1 MKICDSLILPL
12 KSNRYFIY
20 LCKNS
25 EVLYKKLLGQT
36 AVYGLSSVLVRIF
49 PFIIAPIV
57 TKAFGPSA
65 SSPFVDWY
73 SIAGVIT
80 VLLTHG
86 METSFFRFA
95 QEKEISKKTLI
106 STTALSIISVGF
118 IYLILGFVFRQQLAD
133 AFQTPDQVNFL
144 IIFLFILSFD
154 AFATIP
160 SAVLRLE
167 GKPVLYMASKVLG
180 SLVYFFL
187 VVFFIKWLPNMP
199 NGFLGFKYNP
209 EIGVGYVFIANLAQS
224 IVTLAIV
231 GKEFVNFSLRSFDF
245 KLWKRIMSYSWPV
258 MIAGLA
264 GVVNQTLDRQ
274 FLKYLLPE
282 EEARHQIGVYGAV
295 YKIAT
300 FITVFRQAYQLGIE
314 PYFFSSFK
322 DKNNH
327 KTYAVLMDIFVIC
340 NCLIFMGLMV
350 NLQWISERYLGNANY
365 YEGIEIIPFIM
376 MGALFLGIYLNLSIW
391 YKLSDQTKVGLYI
404 SLIGAALTIAINFV
418 FIPEYGYWASAFA
431 ALINFTSMMVIS
443 YIWGRL
449 WYPISY
455 NTGKILM
462 YLGISISLSLI
473 SFYFF
478 RTNYIV
484 GNLLFL
490 MFLSFVAYQEKSFL
504 NKILKRSI

>member
-1 MKICDSLILPL
+1 M
-12 KSNRYFIY
+12 
-20 LCKNS
+20 
-25 EVLYKKLLGQT
+25 YKKLLGQT
-36 AVYGLSSVLVRIF
+36 AVYGLSSVLIRIF

-57 TKAFGPSA
+57 TQAFGPSA

-95 QEKEISKKTLI
+95 QEKEISKKTLV
-106 STTALSIISVGF
+106 STTALSIICIGLL
-118 IYLILGFVFRQQLAD
+118 YLILGYVFRQQLAD

-144 IIFLFILSFD
+144 VIFLFILSFD

-167 GKPVLYMASKVLG
+167 GKPFLYMTSKVAG
-180 SLVYFFL
+180 SLIYFFL
-187 VVFFIKWLPNMP
+187 VVFFIKWLPIMP
-199 NGFLGFKYNP
+199 NGFLGLKYNL
-209 EIGVGYVFIANLAQS
+209 EIGVGYVFIANLVQS

-231 GKEFVNFSLRSFDF
+231 GREFVNFSFKSFDF
-245 KLWKRIMSYSWPV
+245 QLWKRIMSYSWPV

-350 NLQWISERYLGNANY
+350 NLQWISERYLGNAKY
-365 YEGIEIIPFIM
+365 YEGIEIIPFVM
-376 MGALFLGIYLNLSIW
+376 LGALFLGIYLNLSIW
-391 YKLSDQTKVGLYI
+391 YKLSDQTRVGLYI
-404 SLIGAALTIAINFV
+404 SLIGAAITIAINFI
-418 FIPEYGYWASAFA
+418 FIPEYGYWASSFA
-431 ALINFTSMMVIS
+431 ALITFTTMMVIS

-449 WYPISY
+449 WYPIPY
-455 NTGKILM
+455 NTQKVLL
-462 YLGISISLSLI
+462 YLAISVSLSLV
-473 SFYFF
+473 SFYYF
-478 RTNYIV
+478 RTNYII
-484 GNLLFL
+484 GNLLFII
-490 MFLSFVAYQEKSFL
+490 FLGFVIYKEKAMIS
-504 NKILKRSI
+504 KILKRS

>member
-1 MKICDSLILPL
+1 M
-12 KSNRYFIY
+12 
-20 LCKNS
+20 
-25 EVLYKKLLGQT
+25 YKKLLGQT
-36 AVYGLSSVLVRIF
+36 AVYGLSSVLIRIF

-95 QEKEISKKTLI
+95 QEKEISKKTLV
-106 STTALSIISVGF
+106 STTALSIISIGLL
-118 IYLILGFVFRQQLAD
+118 YLILGYVFRQQLAD
-133 AFQTPDQVNFL
+133 AFQTPNQVNFL
-144 IIFLFILSFD
+144 VIFLFILSFD

-167 GKPVLYMASKVLG
+167 GKPVLYMTSKVAG
-180 SLVYFFL
+180 SLIYFFL

-199 NGFLGFKYNP
+199 NGFLGLKYNP
-209 EIGVGYVFIANLAQS
+209 EIGVGYVFIANLVQS

-231 GKEFVNFSLRSFDF
+231 GREFVNFSFKSFDF
-245 KLWKRIMSYSWPV
+245 QLWKRIMGYSWPV

-350 NLQWISERYLGNANY
+350 NLQWISERYLGNAKY
-365 YEGIEIIPFIM
+365 YEGIEIIPFVM
-376 MGALFLGIYLNLSIW
+376 LGALFLGIYLNLSIW
-391 YKLSDQTKVGLYI
+391 YKLSDQTRVGLYI
-404 SLIGAALTIAINFV
+404 SLIGAAITIAINFI
-418 FIPEYGYWASAFA
+418 FIPEYGYWASSFA
-431 ALINFTSMMVIS
+431 ALITFTTMMVIS

-449 WYPISY
+449 WYPIPY
-455 NTGKILM
+455 NTQKVLI
-462 YLGISISLSLI
+462 YLAISVSLSLV
-473 SFYFF
+473 SFYYF

-484 GNLLFL
+484 GNLLFI
-490 MFLSFVAYQEKSFL
+490 SFL
-504 NKILKRSI
+504 AFVVYKEKAMINKILKRS

>member
-1 MKICDSLILPL
+1 M
-12 KSNRYFIY
+12 
-20 LCKNS
+20 
-25 EVLYKKLLGQT
+25 YKKLLGQT
-36 AVYGLSSVLVRIF
+36 AVYGLSSVLIRIF

-95 QEKEISKKTLI
+95 QEKEISKKTLV
-106 STTALSIISVGF
+106 STTALSIISIGLL
-118 IYLILGFVFRQQLAD
+118 YLILGYVFRQQLAD

-144 IIFLFILSFD
+144 VIFLFILSFD

-167 GKPVLYMASKVLG
+167 GKPVLYMTSKVAG
-180 SLVYFFL
+180 SLIYFFL

-199 NGFLGFKYNP
+199 NGFLGLKYNP
-209 EIGVGYVFIANLAQS
+209 EIGVGYVFIANLVQS

-231 GKEFVNFSLRSFDF
+231 GREFVNFSFKSFDF
-245 KLWKRIMSYSWPV
+245 QLWKRIMGYSWPV

-350 NLQWISERYLGNANY
+350 NLQWISERYLGNAKY
-365 YEGIEIIPFIM
+365 YEGIEIIPFVM
-376 MGALFLGIYLNLSIW
+376 LGALFLGIYLNLSIW
-391 YKLSDQTKVGLYI
+391 YKLSDQTRVGLYI
-404 SLIGAALTIAINFV
+404 SLIGAAITIAINFI
-418 FIPEYGYWASAFA
+418 FIPEYGYWASSFA
-431 ALINFTSMMVIS
+431 ALITFTTMMVIS

-449 WYPISY
+449 WYPIPY
-455 NTGKILM
+455 NTQKVLL
-462 YLGISISLSLI
+462 YLAISVSLSLV
-473 SFYFF
+473 SFYYF

-484 GNLLFL
+484 GNL
-490 MFLSFVAYQEKSFL
+490 MFISFL
-504 NKILKRSI
+504 AFVIYKEKAMINKILKRS

>member
-1 MKICDSLILPL
+1 M
-12 KSNRYFIY
+12 
-20 LCKNS
+20 
-25 EVLYKKLLGQT
+25 YKKLLRQT

-95 QEKEISKKTLI
+95 QEKEISKKTLV
-106 STTALSIISVGF
+106 STTALSIITIGLMYLIVGF
-118 IYLILGFVFRQQLAD
+118 IFRQQLAD
-133 AFQTPDQVNFL
+133 SFQTPDQVNFL

-167 GKPVLYMASKVLG
+167 GKPVLYMVSKVLG

-187 VVFFIKWLPNMP
+187 VLFFIRWLPNMP
-199 NGFLGFKYNP
+199 TGFLGLKYDP

-231 GKEFVNFSLRSFDF
+231 GKEFVNFSFRSFDF
-245 KLWKRIMSYSWPV
+245 ALWKRIMNYSWPV

-327 KTYAVLMDIFVIC
+327 KTYAVLMDVFVIC
-340 NCLIFMGLMV
+340 NCLIFLGLMV
-350 NLQWISERYLGNANY
+350 NLQWISERYLGNAKY
-365 YEGIEIIPFIM
+365 YEGIEIIPFVM
-376 MGALFLGIYLNLSIW
+376 LGALFLGIYLNLSIW
-391 YKLSDQTKVGLYI
+391 YKLSDQTRVGLYI
-404 SLIGAALTIAINFV
+404 SLIGTALTVVINFI

-431 ALINFTSMMVIS
+431 ALLTFTTMMVIS
-443 YIWGRL
+443 YIWGRKC
-449 WYPISY
+449 YPIPY
-455 NTGKILM
+455 NTKKVLM
-462 YLGISISLSLI
+462 YLGVSIILSFV

-478 RTNYIV
+478 RTNYIA
-484 GNLLFL
+484 GNLLFI
-490 MFLSFVAYQEKSFL
+490 SFL
-504 NKILKRSI
+504 AFVCFQERAIFNKIVTR

>member
-1 MKICDSLILPL
+1 M
-12 KSNRYFIY
+12 
-20 LCKNS
+20 
-25 EVLYKKLLGQT
+25 YKKLLGQT
-36 AVYGLSSVLVRIF
+36 AVYGLSSVLIRIF

-95 QEKEISKKTLI
+95 QEKEISKKTLV
-106 STTALSIISVGF
+106 STTALSIISIGLL
-118 IYLILGFVFRQQLAD
+118 YLILGFVFRQQLAY

-144 IIFLFILSFD
+144 VIFLFILSFD

-167 GKPVLYMASKVLG
+167 GKPVLYMTSKVVG
-180 SLVYFFL
+180 SLIYFLL

-199 NGFLGFKYNP
+199 NGFLGLQYNP
-209 EIGVGYVFIANLAQS
+209 KIGVGYVFIANLVQS

-231 GKEFVNFSLRSFDF
+231 GREFANFSLKSFDF

-282 EEARHQIGVYGAV
+282 DEARHQIGVYGGV

-340 NCLIFMGLMV
+340 NCLIFLGLMV
-350 NLQWISERYLGNANY
+350 NLQWISERYLGNASY
-365 YEGIEIIPFIM
+365 YEGIEIIPFVM
-376 MGALFLGIYLNLSIW
+376 LGALFLGIYLNLSIW
-391 YKLSDQTKVGLYI
+391 YKLSDQTRVGLYI
-404 SLIGAALTIAINFV
+404 SLIGAAITIAINFI
-418 FIPEYGYWASAFA
+418 FIPEYGYWASSFA
-431 ALINFTSMMVIS
+431 ALITFTTMMVIS
-443 YIWGRL
+443 YIWGRFC
-449 WYPISY
+449 YPIPY
-455 NTGKILM
+455 NTKKVM
-462 YLGISISLSLI
+462 TYLAISVVLSFL
-473 SFYFF
+473 SFHYF
-478 RTNYIV
+478 RTNYFV

-490 MFLSFVAYQEKSFL
+490 SFL
-504 NKILKRSI
+504 GFVIYKEKVLVNKILKRS